1 VTLRTVA
8 GRRVGET
15 AEDLQVWLRQLD
27 GCPPISLTVLATCPS
42 EQHADEPATWFY
54 VEADARESTA
64 RRRCLSCG
72 RTSDVLD
79 SAEHWNYPRMWSCAG
94 CGQSIAEVAAGLH
107 VEDGDGED
115 ADGVTWVAVAARCVE
130 CGLIEGLTD
139 FNVDP
144 IDSEAITA
152 RL

>member
-1 VTLRTVA
+1 MTLRTVA

-15 AEDLQVWLRQLD
+15 AEDLQAWLRQLD
-27 GCPPISLTVLATCPS
+27 GCPSISLTVLATCPS
-42 EQHADEPATWFY
+42 EQHADEPASWFY

-72 RTSDVLD
+72 RTGDVLD
-79 SAEHWNYPRMWSCAG
+79 SAEHWNYPRMWSCPG

-107 VEDGDGED
+107 LEDSD
-115 ADGVTWVAVAARCVE
+115 VTWVALAARCVE

-144 IDSEAITA
+144 SDVDTVAA
-152 RL
+152 KL